1 MVCRTLSYAAA
12 YTISVRSFEYGHD
25 PQFIRDFV
33 RGDLDTVRTDDY
45 DTM

>member
-1 MVCRTLSYAAA
+1 MVRRTLSYAAA
-12 YTISVRSFEYGHD
+12 YTISIRSIEYGHD

-33 RGDLDTVRTDDY
+33 RRDLDTVRTDDY